1 MKLHRHELSCNVPIK
16 VGTKSTLEVLFRVEN
31 VIHHDVQLHITQCY
45 RNEHNDEIETHSN

>member
-45 RNEHNDEIETHSN
+45 RNEHNDGIETHSN